1 MPGKKTQPT
10 PEHLAALA
18 QGRTEG
24 RAIREYLNA
33 LQNQEKGV
41 RGRAPKSAADIQAA
55 IDASNDPVE
64 RLKLRPALRA
74 AALRE
79 AAGSEHDMEAL
90 EEGFVKY
97 VASYSKR
104 FGLVYGDWRA
114 EGVPATTLKRAGFGR
129 AQ

>member
-24 RAIREYLNA
+24 RAIRDYLNA
-33 LQNQEKGV
+33 LQNQGKKT
-41 RGRAPKSAADIQAA
+41 RGRGPKPAAEIQAM
-55 IDASNDPVE
+55 IDATTDPVE
-64 RLKLRPALRA
+64 RLKLRPLLRT

-79 AAGSEHDMEAL
+79 AMTDDTDLEAL

-97 VASYSKR
+97 AGAYSKR
-104 FGLVYGDWRA
+104 FGLTYGDWRS
-114 EGVPATTLKRAGFGR
+114 EGVPASALKKAGISRG
-129 AQ
+129 Q